1 MQVVHRKVGGKI
13 VFGIVGHTLVL
24 QALVYEVID
33 QIKQSSK
40 EWNGDDQAYKA
51 KQRSHRANGNNNAQW
66 CHARI
71 VSENSRAD
79 DVVVYLVDQEHDQ
92 RKGND
97 QSRIGK
103 EQDHKCGN
111 KADEKAYGGN
121 DIPNG
126 DRRGDEERVRNLE
139 NGNGNVGHN
148 ANYQGVKQTT
158 LHKFAKQ
165 IVCRGADF
173 CNALVY
179 LVTEYCAAE
188 FHNLQV
194 ALFLGREQIDGNEN
208 CKNDVGRTR

>member
-1 MQVVHRKVGGKI
+1 M
-13 VFGIVGHTLVL
+13 
-24 QALVYEVID
+24 
-33 QIKQSSK
+33 
-40 EWNGDDQAYKA
+40 
-51 KQRSHRANGNNNAQW
+51 
-66 CHARI
+66 
-71 VSENSRAD
+71 
-79 DVVVYLVDQEHDQ
+79 
-92 RKGND
+92 
-97 QSRIGK
+97 
-103 EQDHKCGN
+103 
-111 KADEKAYGGN
+111 
-121 DIPNG
+121 
-126 DRRGDEERVRNLE
+126 E

-148 ANYQGVKQTT
+148 ANYQGVKHTP